1 MRVADGMRWL
11 SEDQV
16 LTWWQQIAVGLG
28 LGGGAMLGGVKLGR
42 REKPDPAQR
51 IVDAIRD
58 EAAQTRRA
66 IHQDGERT
74 RETLSHAFS
83 ELRGQMGTAAENLA
97 RLEGRVGRAS

>member
-1 MRVADGMRWL
+1 MRVTDGMRWL

-28 LGGGAMLGGVKLGR
+28 LGGGAMLGGLKLGR

-58 EAAQTRRA
+58 EGAQTRRA
-66 IHQDGERT
+66 IHQDGEKT

-83 ELRGQMGTAAENLA
+83 ELRGEMGSAATGLA
-97 RLEGRVGRAS
+97 RLEGMFGRQS